1 MARNPTF
8 QAPGLDQAQRT
19 GASYSCPVNGG
30 ITENVTGNIDCTI
43 NGGVSGIEL
52 SSAPTVSQLV
62 FTTTEKV
69 HTKAFSWLKALVGA
83 FNQEKAL
90 ALALVGAFSVIV
102 KTHCETDGA
111 LHSSNQETYKE
122 TLMGI
127 SMEASLEP

>member
-1 MARNPTF
+1 MARNPIF
-8 QAPGLDQAQRT
+8 QAPDLGQAQRT

-30 ITENVTGNIDCTI
+30 IKENVTGNIDCTI

-52 SSAPTVSQLV
+52 CS
-62 FTTTEKV
+62 
-69 HTKAFSWLKALVGA
+69 
-83 FNQEKAL
+83 